1 MKRGN
6 YFDRNNT
13 IKDSRRLPK
22 GAYICKIVSAKE
34 DENQYGTRLLIA
46 FDISEGEYAG
56 FYQEKYNN
64 STSEDK
70 KWSGVIR
77 LNVPAED
84 GSEADAFRIRS
95 FNSAIVAI
103 EESNPGY
110 MWDWNEKALK
120 GKNIGVVFNSKE
132 FRAQDGRVISFTQPK
147 RITSVASVKDGT
159 YYVPKDEPLEESTA
173 TAQAVSD
180 WMSVPDDDADL
191 PFA

>member
-34 DENQYGTRLLIA
+34 DVNQYGTRLLIA

-56 FYQEKYNN
+56 FYQEKYNA

-110 MWDWNEKALK
+110 MWDWNERALK

-132 FRAQDGRVISFTQPK
+132 FRAQDGRIITFTQPK

-173 TAQAVSD
+173 NSQAAND